1 MANAVRVI
9 SPSWSDRLTE
19 QRSPISSLTG
29 EARLARAHEIV
40 QPVPDKEAAVPEEW
54 LRGFDAKKVDE
65 YQERLRAD
73 AELLGVLQFGGFTG
87 PAWDELATTFAEYG
101 YQVVRG
107 WLISGHIYVLCAQRR
122 IALGIM
128 FDDRRPVPRE
138 HQIADLT
145 QDTVSLAI
153 EKFRE
158 KVLIPRKWVP
168 AGGASLKTYF
178 IGQALFQF
186 GDTFRYWALAERR
199 QDRVAAGVGFDLT
212 THNASS
218 TVVPGERLVH
228 RELIARFARYMDEQT
243 KAIVLLT
250 AEGYE
255 QPAIAEI
262 LGMSPR
268 AVEGK
273 LYRYRKRLEG
283 RDAVA

>member
-9 SPSWSDRLTE
+9 SPSWSNRLTE
-19 QRSPISSLTG
+19 QRSLAPSLEV
-29 EARLARAHEIV
+29 EAGLARAPQIV
-40 QPVPDKEAAVPEEW
+40 QPVSDEEAAVPDE
-54 LRGFDAKKVDE
+54 LLQGFDAKKVDE
-65 YQERLRAD
+65 YEERIRAD

-107 WLISGHIYVLCAQRR
+107 WLISGHIYVLCSQRR
-122 IALGIM
+122 IALGVM
-128 FDDRRPVPRE
+128 LDERRPVPRE

-145 QDTVSLAI
+145 QDTVSMAI

-158 KVLIPRKWVP
+158 KVLVPGRWSP

-186 GDTFRYWALAERR
+186 GDTFRHWALAERR

-218 TVVPGERLVH
+218 TVVPGERLVQ
-228 RELIARFARYMDEQT
+228 RELIGHFTRSMDEQT

-250 AEGYE
+250 ADGYE
-255 QPAIAEI
+255 QSAIAEM
-262 LGMSPR
+262 LGMSAR